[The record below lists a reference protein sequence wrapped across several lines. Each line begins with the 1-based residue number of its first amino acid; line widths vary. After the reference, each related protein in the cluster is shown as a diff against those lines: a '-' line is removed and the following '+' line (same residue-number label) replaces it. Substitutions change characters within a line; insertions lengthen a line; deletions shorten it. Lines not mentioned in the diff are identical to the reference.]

1 MGLLVVSA
9 IGYAAATAG
18 IKFASAGHSLPA
30 FALMIGGFG
39 LAAAAEVVLLRQSNL
54 ATVYLTII
62 GLETLLVLGLAFW
75 LGDRP
80 SGTQMAGGL
89 MVMTGLVL
97 VVSV

>member
-1 MGLLVVSA
+1 MTPWLSYPALMGLLVVSA

-62 GLETLLVLGLAFW
+62 GLELCWFSGS
-75 LGDRP
+75 P
-80 SGTQMAGGL
+80 SGWATGRAGHRWPAG
-89 MVMTGLVL
+89 
-97 VVSV
+97 